1 MHNCIVHFWPDWSQ
15 IITMQIPGTYKGT
28 NSTHT
33 CMMKDSMAFNHD
45 YYHCHQFLGSPFF
58 FYFVALAWN
67 MTSIFLKRLL
77 RLNVKAR
84 VGPFCLKLFICQKV
98 TLVLRVKLQTIF
110 LELVSFQICFQKPLA
125 LTIDLLGER
134 PNTYPLATFIH
145 TYGLVLAIA
154 IQSLKVP
161 IFWYF
166 NAVVAES
173 AFLICK

>member
-1 MHNCIVHFWPDWSQ
+1 
-15 IITMQIPGTYKGT
+15 
-28 NSTHT
+28 
-33 CMMKDSMAFNHD
+33 
-45 YYHCHQFLGSPFF
+45 
-58 FYFVALAWN
+58 

-77 RLNVKAR
+77 RLNVKAQ

-125 LTIDLLGER
+125 PSHQPLTFLEKGLLKY
-134 PNTYPLATFIH
+134 NTYPLATFIH